1 MKRLAMAVAILALGV
16 AGCGGSDSN
25 TPTAPS
31 NLRVFTVQLSSQNEV
46 PPITNAE
53 SGARGTAVV
62 TFHTDTNLVDFN
74 VSLNSFPASSVVNIA
89 HIHGVPGSSQGS
101 AGNTAG
107 VLVNTSLTP
116 GTVNL
121 VNGAGTFSFPSVT
134 VSAANAQAILAA
146 PQNFYFNVH
155 STLNASGVVRGQ
167 LQ

>member
-1 MKRLAMAVAILALGV
+1 MKRLATAVAILAIGA
-16 AGCGGSDSN
+16 AGCGGSDSS

-31 NLRVFTVQLSSQNEV
+31 NLRVFTVQLSAQNEV

-53 SGARGTAVV
+53 STARGTAVI
-62 TFHTDTNLVDFN
+62 TFHTDTNTVDFN

-89 HIHGVPGSSQGS
+89 HIHGPNAP
-101 AGNTAG
+101 AGTTAG
-107 VLVNTSLTP
+107 VLVNTTLTP
-116 GTVNL
+116 GTVSL

-155 STLNASGVVRGQ
+155 STLNGGGVVRGQ

>member
-1 MKRLAMAVAILALGV
+1 MKRLAMAVAILAVGV
-16 AGCGGSDSN
+16 AGCGGDS
-25 TPTAPS
+25 TPPTAPS

-53 SGARGTAVV
+53 SGARGTAVI

-74 VSLNSFPASSVVNIA
+74 VSLTGFATTSVVNIA
-89 HIHGVPGSSQGS
+89 HIHGPNAP
-101 AGNTAG
+101 AGTNAG
-107 VLVNTSLTP
+107 VLVNTTLTP
-116 GTVNL
+116 GTVSL
-121 VNGAGTFSFPSVT
+121 VNGAGTCSFPSVT

-155 STLNASGVVRGQ
+155 TALNGGGAIRGQ

>member
-1 MKRLAMAVAILALGV
+1 MKRLATAVAILAIGA
-16 AGCGGSDSN
+16 AGCGGSDNS

-31 NLRVFTVQLSSQNEV
+31 NLKVFTVQLSAQNEV

-53 SGARGTAVV
+53 STARGTAVV
-62 TFHTDTNLVDFN
+62 TFHTDTNTVDFN

-89 HIHGVPGSSQGS
+89 HIHGPNAP
-101 AGNTAG
+101 AGTTAG
-107 VLVNTSLTP
+107 VLVNTTLTP
-116 GTVNL
+116 GTVSL

-134 VSAANAQAILAA
+134 VSAANMQAILAA

-155 STLNASGVVRGQ
+155 SSLNGGGVVRGQ

>member
-62 TFHTDTNLVDFN
+62 TFHTDTNTVDFN
-74 VSLNSFPASSVVNIA
+74 VSLTGFTATSAVNIA
-89 HIHGVPGSSQGS
+89 HIHGPNAP
-101 AGNTAG
+101 AGTNAG
-107 VLVNTSLTP
+107 VLVNTSLTAGNVP
-116 GTVNL
+116 LT
-121 VNGAGTFSFPSVT
+121 NGAGTFSFPSQP
-134 VSAANAQAILAA
+134 VSAANMQAILAA

-155 STLNASGVVRGQ
+155 TTLNGGGAIRGQ

>member
-25 TPTAPS
+25 PPTAPS

-53 SGARGTAVV
+53 QPARGTAVI
-62 TFHTDTNLVDFN
+62 TFHTDTNTVDFN
-74 VSLNSFPASSVVNIA
+74 VSLTGFTATSAVNVA
-89 HIHGVPGSSQGS
+89 HIHGPDGP
-101 AGNTAG
+101 AGVNRP

-116 GTVNL
+116 GTVGL
-121 VNGAGTFSFPSVT
+121 VNGAGTFSFASVT
-134 VSAANAQAILAA
+134 VSAANVQAILAA

-155 STLNASGVVRGQ
+155 TTLNGGGAIRGQ